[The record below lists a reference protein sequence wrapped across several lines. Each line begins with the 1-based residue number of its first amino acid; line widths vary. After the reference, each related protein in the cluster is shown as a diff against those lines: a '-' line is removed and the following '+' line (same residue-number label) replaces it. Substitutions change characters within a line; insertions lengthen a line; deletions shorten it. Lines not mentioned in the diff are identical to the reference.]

1 MKHIY
6 LLLSLILSTA
16 CLHSQESWIRIYSQS
31 GWNIEEFYKIG
42 SQNSQRSIL
51 IRHNWSYGIASIENG
66 NVKAYNR
73 NSNSWY
79 LPARGFL
86 STTCAQ
92 CVDPPVVW
100 TECRASDFFMISP
113 DDSNFIVSFR
123 LTLCASCP
131 DATTLFTWNGG
142 LNWAN
147 YYGIFG
153 VGGTFISP
161 NGGDFDPAN
170 DSVLYYGFSNS
181 ASGYQPAVFKSTNR
195 GANWQLMQSIPN
207 LRYTGNHWGFTG
219 EQSYGFILA
228 SPFSSDVIFANHRDN
243 LLRSTDAGASFAP
256 TALPALKELSF
267 DRTRSRL
274 LGIDSSHLYISGD
287 NGANWTSVQ
296 TPVMFNTV
304 EPVQGTADVLF
315 AGSGTGLCR
324 STNGGQSW
332 HLYNN
337 TFSPSKK
344 VIGIC
349 KDPGS
354 ADTLIVC
361 TTDAVYKVFRDE
373 LTDQELHAESN
384 PVEFALHQNFPN
396 PFNPSTVI
404 GFECPS
410 KSHVTLKVYDA
421 LGRQVSVLF
430 YGIAEAGYSETQFD
444 AADLNSGIYF
454 CRMES
459 AGQVR
464 TIRMVVT
471 K

>member
-31 GWNIEEFYKIG
+31 GWNIEEFYKTG

-51 IRHNWSYGIASIENG
+51 IRHNWSYGIASLENG

-79 LPARGFL
+79 LPARGSL

-100 TECRASDFFMISP
+100 TECRASDFFMISQK
-113 DDSNFIVSFR
+113 DSNFIVSFR
-123 LTLCASCP
+123 ITLCASCP

-181 ASGYQPAVFKSTNR
+181 ASGYQPAVFKSTDR
-195 GANWQLMQSIPN
+195 GANWQLMQVIPN
-207 LRYTGNHWGFTG
+207 LRNAGNHWGFPG
-219 EQSYGFILA
+219 EQKYGFILA

-304 EPVQGTADVLF
+304 EPVEGTADVLF
-315 AGSGTGLCR
+315 AGSGTGLYR
-324 STNGGQSW
+324 SSNGGQSW

-361 TTDAVYKVFRDE
+361 TADAVYKVFRDE
-373 LTDQELHAESN
+373 LTVQELHAESN

-404 GFECPS
+404 GYSIS
-410 KSHVTLKVYDA
+410 KRGSVSLSVFNSLGKEVATLVDKVQGEGYY
-421 LGRQVSVLF
+421 SVK
-430 YGIAEAGYSETQFD
+430 FD
-444 AADLNSGIYF
+444 ASEL
-454 CRMES
+454 S
-459 AGQVR
+459 AGVYYYR
-464 TIRMVVT
+464 LNAEGFSISRKMLLL